1 MLPQAY
7 LSKILEELSKSQGTF
22 ETFLAIRESLL
33 PQNFPFC
40 WKWEIL
46 RKSLP
51 LQSNEKSVLLQ
62 QDGGKRIP
70 AANAF
75 ELLHSQGSVQ
85 LLVMFALASIVF
97 TLLVVLSMQMAWITA
112 NLATK
117 LIMSINT
124 ERKVPKKLPVPRY
137 FYLKS
142 IRGQIVKLKLS
153 LSPQTGNYQYFT
165 VFVPFFYFS
174 SEIEGY
180 VGKSTAMLRKSGNV
194 THCIKSDLPLSY
206 LHVFSFSSQET
217 MLY

>member
-33 PQNFPFC
+33 PQNFPFW

-46 RKSLP
+46 GKSLP

-75 ELLHSQGSVQ
+75 ELLHSQGSVR

-97 TLLVVLSMQMAWITA
+97 QLYFNCTLLVVLSMQMAWITA

-137 FYLKS
+137 LYLKS
-142 IRGQIVKLKLS
+142 IRGRL
-153 LSPQTGNYQYFT
+153 
-165 VFVPFFYFS
+165 
-174 SEIEGY
+174 
-180 VGKSTAMLRKSGNV
+180 
-194 THCIKSDLPLSY
+194 
-206 LHVFSFSSQET
+206 
-217 MLY
+217 